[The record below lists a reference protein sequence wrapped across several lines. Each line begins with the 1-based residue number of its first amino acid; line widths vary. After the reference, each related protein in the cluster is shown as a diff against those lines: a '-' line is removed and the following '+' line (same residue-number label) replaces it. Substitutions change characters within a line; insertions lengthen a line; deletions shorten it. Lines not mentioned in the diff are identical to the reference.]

1 MNERIAQTLREVEE
15 FMQSVDDACALPRA
29 AAEFTHGLVLH
40 RGARRVIE
48 IGTSYGYSGL
58 WIAAALPPGGR
69 MLTIDQ
75 DARKI
80 EKAWH
85 HFDQAGLLERVEFRH
100 GSALE
105 VLPTIEGPIDFVL
118 NDADKT
124 YCVEYVELLLPRLA
138 ERAAILTD
146 NTATH
151 RGELQEFLA
160 WMSRHP
166 EFQLSELTIGNG
178 MALAVRR
185 PAS

>member
-1 MNERIAQTLREVEE
+1 VNERIQRTIAEVED

-40 RGARRVIE
+40 RGARRVVE

-58 WIAAALPPGGR
+58 WIAAALAPGGR
-69 MLTIDQ
+69 MISIDQ

-80 EKAWH
+80 ERAWH
-85 HFDQAGLLERVEFRH
+85 HFDRAGLLDRVEFRH

-105 VLPTIEGPIDFVL
+105 ILHTIEGPVDFVL

-124 YCVEYVELLLPRLA
+124 YCVEYVELLEPRLA

-146 NTATH
+146 NTVTH
-151 RGELQEFLA
+151 RGELAEFLA

-166 EFQLSELTIGNG
+166 GFQFTEMAVGNG
-178 MALAVRR
+178 MALAVRK
-185 PAS
+185 PTS